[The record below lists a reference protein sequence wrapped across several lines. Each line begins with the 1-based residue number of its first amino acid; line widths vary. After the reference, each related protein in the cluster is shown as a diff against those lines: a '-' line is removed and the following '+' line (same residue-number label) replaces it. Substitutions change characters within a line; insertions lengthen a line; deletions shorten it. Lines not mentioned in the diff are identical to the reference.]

1 METKADKNNSKD
13 EARELRKKVKRLDDS
28 RAGIKAKNKEKAG
41 AIKAYQDRE
50 VELKDSRDQWKAK
63 FKEEEKRNAEQSKK
77 LNEIAVLAE
86 IKEEQLKKIIEE
98 FEDLKKKH
106 PEIYQKMRKK

>member
-1 METKADKNNSKD
+1 METKNEKSNLKD

-28 RAGIKAKNKEKAG
+28 RALIKAKNKEKAG

-50 VELKDSRDQWKAK
+50 VELKESRDEWKAK
-63 FKEEEKRNAEQSKK
+63 FKEQEKRNIEQAKK
-77 LNEIAVLAE
+77 LNEIASLAR

-98 FEDLKKKH
+98 FDDLKKKH
-106 PEIYQKMRKK
+106 PKIYQEMKYS